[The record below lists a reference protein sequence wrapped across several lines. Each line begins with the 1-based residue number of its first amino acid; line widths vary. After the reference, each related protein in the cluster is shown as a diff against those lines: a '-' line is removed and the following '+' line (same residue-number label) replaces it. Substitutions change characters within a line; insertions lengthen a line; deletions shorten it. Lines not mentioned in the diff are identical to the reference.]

1 MNMFISKGKRI
12 LAALALTGAAVAA
25 WGGLLFLL
33 LHPSDAAYFFM
44 FSCQLVALAA
54 YAGSLALLPEVAGH
68 E

>member
-1 MNMFISKGKRI
+1 MNMFISKGERL
-12 LAALALTGAAVAA
+12 LAALVLTGAAVAA

-33 LHPSDAAYFFM
+33 LGSANAAYVFI